1 MQQFQKS
8 FKSLSQFY
16 HKLDNGE
23 AIKLG
28 AKTGEDQM
36 GKFHNTNCEQEEND
50 KWSYPL
56 SGEK

>member
-8 FKSLSQFY
+8 FKSLSQFH
-16 HKLDNGE
+16 HKLDHGE

-36 GKFHNTNCEQEEND
+36 GKFHNTNCGEE
-50 KWSYPL
+50 
-56 SGEK
+56 